1 MVRLFNVAP
10 TVMELIKNNN
20 LLEKFTSVFHRV
32 LKMSL
37 NQRGIVSVEHEAIR
51 HKVYLRPQR
60 DLNLIVSHSPVAVN
74 VLNERLDVFEDILK
88 VVTYLQVC
96 KHTSMGVCQDVV
108 ASDGTVSTVVV
119 CHGC

>member
-1 MVRLFNVAP
+1 
-10 TVMELIKNNN
+10 
-20 LLEKFTSVFHRV
+20 
-32 LKMSL
+32 
-37 NQRGIVSVEHEAIR
+37 
-51 HKVYLRPQR
+51 VYLRPQG
-60 DLNLIVSHSPVAVN
+60 DLRLIVSHSPVAVY
-74 VLNERLDVFEDILK
+74 VLNERLDVFEEILK